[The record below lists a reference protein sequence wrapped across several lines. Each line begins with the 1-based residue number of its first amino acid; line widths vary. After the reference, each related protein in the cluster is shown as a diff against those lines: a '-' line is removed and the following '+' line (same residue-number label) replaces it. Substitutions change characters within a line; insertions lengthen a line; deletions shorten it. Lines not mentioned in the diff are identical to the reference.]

1 MKLFGRRKKR
11 FSENSAVCI
20 YGPPEMLMQRRFGKK
35 DDDNAAEGIYGP
47 PEMLQ
52 KRRLGIK
59 DDDNVPE
66 DIYGPPEM
74 LGALD
79 KDNISDTTE
88 DAEVPPDE
96 EEDDI

>member
-1 MKLFGRRKKR
+1 MKLFGKKR
-11 FSENSAVCI
+11 KSLFNRA
-20 YGPPEMLMQRRFGKK
+20 PEC
-35 DDDNAAEGIYGP
+35 IYGP

-59 DDDNVPE
+59 DDDNIPE

-79 KDNISDTTE
+79 KDNKSDTIE
-88 DAEVPPDE
+88 EEAEVPPDG